1 MTSAQVARS
10 CCFHAAETTGG
21 CTERRRAPIC
31 LSSVPQHQTSE
42 LRRESMMTR
51 IDVFEIRPAWPQ
63 IAGETQREAGALI
76 RSSPTCPT
84 AGRTAPRLLLRWPWK
99 LCTKCPLKLGN
110 ELPIWD
116 SLARLV
122 LSDDLFINVEL
133 LGQLILRHL
142 LGHARLLQGLGKVE
156 VNLVVCACGETVSV
170 QEAYVRRCTRT
181 KQQHSAQPRPPAA
194 PRGKRKA
201 RGASARTFQLLCL
214 GVELG
219 CVDPRPAGHSRVLPS
234 GVLLRGLDYTALTQ
248 CSVELL
254 LVGCTWRLMRLVG
267 EGHGV
272 PVLVS
277 HGGSWVLPRLG
288 FCQCSRQYF

>member
-156 VNLVVCACGETVSV
+156 VNLVV
-170 QEAYVRRCTRT
+170 
-181 KQQHSAQPRPPAA
+181 
-194 PRGKRKA
+194 
-201 RGASARTFQLLCL
+201 FQLLCL

-272 PVLVS
+272 PVLRKCAFRD
-277 HGGSWVLPRLG
+277 GRRGAR
-288 FCQCSRQYF
+288 